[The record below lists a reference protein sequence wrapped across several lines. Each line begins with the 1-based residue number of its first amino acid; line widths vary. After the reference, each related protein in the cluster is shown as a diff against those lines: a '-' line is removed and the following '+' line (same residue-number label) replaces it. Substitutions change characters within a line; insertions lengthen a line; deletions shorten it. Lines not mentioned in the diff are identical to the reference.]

1 MRKIIYLLLG
11 ILIFSSC
18 ENKQQKTIILS
29 KASSN
34 YVKWIESE
42 NIIVLDAYTIKN
54 TDSNKPITIR
64 WKLPLDA
71 ATTANTLSKLKV
83 KSAINT

>member
-18 ENKQQKTIILS
+18 ENKHQKTIILS

-42 NIIVLDAYTIKN
+42 NIITESAFKIK
-54 TDSNKPITIR
+54 
-64 WKLPLDA
+64 
-71 ATTANTLSKLKV
+71 
-83 KSAINT
+83 